1 MSNLN
6 EDQMLIMINGLINGG
21 KSIVYNLIKEEDNF
35 LYLDISPGHFY
46 LYKDEMINQIGEK
59 NVLRIKPFIESK
71 EIACDSHVFTRE
83 IGFIMEQFP
92 NYNFVIKPTKDVLSI
107 KHAKK
112 DKDWC
117 SDFKNFIG
125 IKPKNIH
132 FLFIVRHP
140 KLSWLTAIKDC
151 PFDIFLD
158 NWNNAQVDVRKKHTR
173 ILKVEDVKHDELLK
187 KIIKKTDLNKVIPYT
202 MFDLKAKEKRN
213 FDNVAEEIEIIE
225 KKLKHLY
232 EDLGYDLEDKYS
244 DLFMQDDITSYKKR
258 IER

>member
-1 MSNLN
+1 MLDLN

-21 KSIVYNLIKEEDNF
+21 KSIVYNLIKKEDDF
-35 LYLDISPGHFY
+35 IYLDISPGHFD
-46 LYKDEMINQIGEK
+46 LYKDEMINQIGEN

-71 EIACDSHVFTRE
+71 EIALNSHVFTRE
-83 IGFIMEQFP
+83 IGFIMKQFP
-92 NYNFVIKPTKDVLSI
+92 NYNFVIKPIKDGLSI
-107 KHAKK
+107 KHAEKA
-112 DKDWC
+112 KDWC
-117 SDFKNFIG
+117 SDFKKFIG

-173 ILKVEDVKHDELLK
+173 ILKVEAIKHDELLK

-202 MFDLKAKEKRN
+202 MFDLKAKIKRN

-225 KKLKHLY
+225 RKLKHVY
-232 EDLGYDLEDKYS
+232 EHLEYDLEDKYS
-244 DLFMQDDITSYKKR
+244 ELFMQDRRLSTNYDKM
-258 IER
+258 